1 MRIGLLLREL
11 HHGENALA
19 HHLMVVSERHRMDYE
34 VSYMARDLAG
44 WSHRHIRA
52 LAETAP
58 AYGARLDPAGR
69 CEISPVAKI
78 RERASELAGRH
89 GQAELLMLRD
99 LRKVCTEATGVAADW
114 EMLAQAA
121 QALDDQDLL
130 RLAATCRPDTLR
142 QARWAQAKLKEASPQ
157 ILLA

>member
-11 HHGENALA
+11 HDGENALA
-19 HHLMVVSERHRMDYE
+19 HHLMVVSERHRVDHE
-34 VSYMARDLAG
+34 VYHLARDLAG
-44 WSHRHIRA
+44 WSHRHIKA
-52 LAETAP
+52 LAEAGP
-58 AYGARLDPAGR
+58 AYGADLDPAGPG
-69 CEISPVAKI
+69 EISPVAKM

-89 GQAELLMLRD
+89 GQAELLLLRD

-121 QALDDQDLL
+121 QALNDQGLL
-130 RLAATCRPDTLR
+130 RLATTCRPDTLR

>member
-11 HHGENALA
+11 HDAENALA
-19 HHLMVVSERHRMDYE
+19 HHLMVVSDRHRADHE
-34 VSYMARDLAG
+34 VYHLARDLAG

-52 LAETAP
+52 LAEAGP
-58 AYGARLDPAGR
+58 AYGADLDPVGPG
-69 CEISPVAKI
+69 EISPVAKM

-89 GQAELLMLRD
+89 GQAELLLRD

-121 QALDDQDLL
+121 QALNDQDLL
-130 RLAATCRPDTLR
+130 RLAATCRPDSVR